1 MYLCL
6 QIYVGFVALF
16 SPITER
22 NLREMLNDAQALGMG
37 FLHDSGI
44 HAFVHRSIYV
54 NFVAVSWLQ
63 LAGILSPQINIYS
76 RCDS

>member
-1 MYLCL
+1 M
-6 QIYVGFVALF
+6 
-16 SPITER
+16 
-22 NLREMLNDAQALGMG
+22 MLKHWLMG

-76 RCDS
+76 RGDS